1 MKKVLFISA
10 CCIIVLFTGT
20 RALALSGFLRPEVMV
35 RDDPSTVINRP
46 ANVQGLTG
54 LIFTNSAYTQ
64 PKGLIVMGLAGIAEN
79 SRQPDYSIA
88 QGIATVTAG
97 ITDRIEVGLRAQMIA
112 TNLGSSATRDI
123 GAGDLDLLVKW
134 RISSQDDDLPAVALG
149 LAYTLPTGD
158 EDQGLKGV
166 QDQAIRIMVIGT
178 SEKEMP
184 GDTFIGIYFEGQIV
198 QSDRLPGAEAKP
210 SSDKYGVLNAGLL
223 FPLNDSR
230 SLQALFEYS
239 GVFKKDI
246 PSVYEQDHSSVMPGL
261 RYVTE
266 RFNLSLGVQLYNP
279 EDPEINNGLRYMSTL
294 SYAF

>member
-1 MKKVLFISA
+1 MKNFHFMSA

-20 RALALSGFLRPEVMV
+20 QAFALSGFLRPEVNYL
-35 RDDPSTVINRP
+35 DDPSVVVNRP
-46 ANVQGLTG
+46 ANIQGLTG
-54 LIFTNSAYTQ
+54 LILTNSAYTQ
-64 PKGLIVMGLAGIAEN
+64 PKGRIVMGLATIADN
-79 SRQPDYSIA
+79 SRQPDYSVA

-112 TNLGSSATRDI
+112 TNLGSSATRET
-123 GAGDLDLLVKW
+123 GAGDLDLLIKW
-134 RISSQDDDLPAVALG
+134 RISSQDRNLPAVAIG
-149 LAYTLPTGD
+149 LACTLPTGD
-158 EDQGLKGV
+158 EDQGLRSV
-166 QDQAIRIMVIGT
+166 EDQSIRFMVIGT
-178 SEKEMP
+178 SEQEMP

-198 QSDRLPGAEAKP
+198 QSDKLPGSEVKP
-210 SSDKYGVLNAGLL
+210 TSDKYGVLNAGLL

-246 PSVYEQDHSSVMPGL
+246 PSAYEQDHSSVMPGI
-261 RYVTE
+261 RYVTD

-279 EDPEINNGLRYMSTL
+279 DDPGTRNHPRYMGTL

>member
-1 MKKVLFISA
+1 MRKMLSISA
-10 CCIIVLFTGT
+10 CSILLLFSGDP
-20 RALALSGFLRPEVMV
+20 AFAGSGFLQPEVMV

-64 PKGLIVMGLAGIAEN
+64 QKGRIVMGLASIAEN
-79 SRQPDYSIA
+79 SRKPDYSIA

-112 TNLGSSATRDI
+112 TNLGSSATRET

-134 RISSQDDDLPAVALG
+134 RISSQDDDLPAMALG
-149 LAYTLPTGD
+149 LAFTLPTGD
-158 EDQGLKGV
+158 EDQGFKGV
-166 QDQAIRIMVIGT
+166 QDQAVRIMVIGT

-184 GDTFIGIYFEGQIV
+184 GDYFIGLYFEGQIV

-210 SSDKYGVLNAGLL
+210 TSDKYGVLNAGLL

-246 PSVYEQDHSSVMPGL
+246 PSVYEQDHSSVMPGF
-261 RYVTE
+261 RYVTDS
-266 RFNLSLGVQLYNP
+266 FNLSLGVQLYNP
-279 EDPEINNGLRYMSTL
+279 DDPEINNGLRYMGTL